1 MDWTRFAVPG
11 LLFASG
17 FLFKKSGIGFK
28 QQLTKILLRIIP
40 PYLFCSFVI
49 LIFNLPGQATS
60 SEQASL
66 YTVVFNLI
74 FGNVIGIYY
83 FVFVILYLYMFS
95 FFLKILPVFVIWIL
109 WICMIAITVL
119 FYFKMHLFFPKNYDD
134 FFFLLLRHPC
144 LHVLPYLSGWLFSM
158 YYQRVRTSFRRHFRP
173 LIVSILF
180 FDIVVL
186 FIAQSSDT
194 IPVKQLA
201 IQAHIYLSISYI
213 IMFGFEGPWLKTTV
227 SFLSKNTYGIFL
239 LHFPIVRYMQSLLLE
254 TPIEFS
260 IISLLVTWLA
270 GIIGS
275 LIIIDITRRISG
287 RFSLYIVGA

>member
-1 MDWTRFAVPG
+1 MNWTRFAVPG
-11 LLFASG
+11 LFFASG

-40 PYLFCSFVI
+40 PYLSCSFVI
-49 LIFNLPGQATS
+49 LIFNLPGQTTS
-60 SEQASL
+60 SEHVSL

-83 FVFVILYLYMFS
+83 FVFVILYLYIFS
-95 FFLKILPVFVIWIL
+95 FFIKILPVFVIWIF
-109 WICMIAITVL
+109 WICMIMITVL
-119 FYFKMHLFFPKNYDD
+119 FYFRMHLFFPEHYDN

-144 LHVLPYLSGWLFSM
+144 LHVLPYLSGWLFSL
-158 YYQRVRTSFRRHFRP
+158 YYQRVRTFIKRHFRT
-173 LIVSILF
+173 LIVSALF
-180 FDIVVL
+180 LDIVVL
-186 FIAQSSDT
+186 SIAQSSDV
-194 IPVKQLA
+194 IPINPLA

-239 LHFPIVRYMQSLLLE
+239 LHFPIVRYIQSLLLE
-254 TPIEFS
+254 TANKFS
-260 IISLLVTWLA
+260 ITSLLVTWFA

-287 RFSLYIVGA
+287 RFSFYIVGA